1 MIPGLRLR
9 SFGEVFDSFWDSLSV
24 VLSDSISRGH
34 SITHSLDRL
43 LLGLWL
49 LLNTV
54 LLSLYSGQLYEV
66 IISGKVIDKIET
78 MEELYTKQHWKG
90 TKIIVV
96 DLDGLDFLWNGDNYN
111 PIIADLLSR
120 SENLQAFDVIFNT
133 TLTKTAFESVL
144 TGKKVIIAN
153 KLSTYYLW
161 RKVQNQWPELFS
173 YYTEGTDYYVSQP
186 QRSSMPFFLFYTR
199 SEFDEYHI
207 KMFNLT

>member
-1 MIPGLRLR
+1 M
-9 SFGEVFDSFWDSLSV
+9 
-24 VLSDSISRGH
+24 
-34 SITHSLDRL
+34 DRL

-161 RKVQNQWPELFS
+161 RKVQNQWPEFFS